1 MAQRMQLADNLN
13 VSSMIYVGIDTGK
26 NTGVAVWCSGYNR
39 NFFSMIQTM
48 PIHKAMKVVLDLKE
62 SYKEELFV
70 IFEDA
75 RQRKYFGD
83 SGKEVWQ
90 GAGSIK
96 RDAVIWED
104 FLTDEGIAFRAL
116 PPTKGATKMTA
127 KAFNDLTGWKHHT
140 SEHSRDAAMIVFG
153 R

>member
-1 MAQRMQLADNLN
+1 
-13 VSSMIYVGIDTGK
+13 MIYVGIDTGK
-26 NTGVAVWCSGYNR
+26 HTGVAIWKDDHFLAVDTM
-39 NFFSMIQTM
+39 MIHQ
-48 PIHKAMKVVLDLKE
+48 AMGLVLDLNKM
-62 SYKEELFV
+62 YAGDLFV

-75 RQRKYFGD
+75 RQRKYFGN

-104 FLTDEGIAFRAL
+104 FLTDNQIAFRAL
-116 PPTKGATKMTA
+116 PPTKGATKMSSQT
-127 KAFNDLTGWKHHT
+127 FQNLTNWKGRT
-140 SEHSRDAAMIVFG
+140 NEHSRDAAMLVFG

>member
-1 MAQRMQLADNLN
+1 
-13 VSSMIYVGIDTGK
+13 MIYVGIDTGK
-26 NTGVAVWCSGYNR
+26 HTGVAVWASITGS
-39 NFFSMIQTM
+39 FFQIETVA
-48 PIHKAMKVVLDLKE
+48 IHRAMKIVLDLKE
-62 SYKEELFV
+62 KYGDKLFV

-75 RQRKYFGD
+75 RQRKYFGN

-104 FLTDEGIAFRAL
+104 FLTDYGIPFRAL
-116 PPTKGATKMTA
+116 PPTKGATKLSTLQFRA
-127 KAFNDLTGWKHHT
+127 LTGWGGRT
-140 SEHSRDAAMIVFG
+140 SEHSRDAAMLVFG

>member
-1 MAQRMQLADNLN
+1 
-13 VSSMIYVGIDTGK
+13 MIYVGIDTGK
-26 NTGVAVWCSGYNR
+26 HTGVAVWASVTGS
-39 NFFSMIQTM
+39 FFQIETVA
-48 PIHKAMKVVLDLKE
+48 IHRAMKIVLDLKE
-62 SYKEELFV
+62 KYDDKLFV

-96 RDAVIWED
+96 RDATIWED
-104 FLTDEGIAFRAL
+104 FLTDEGISFRAM
-116 PPTKGATKMTA
+116 PPTKGGTKLT
-127 KAFNDLTGWKHHT
+127 KEAFQNLTGWGGKT
-140 SEHSRDAAMIVFG
+140 SEHSRDAAMLVFG

>member
-1 MAQRMQLADNLN
+1 
-13 VSSMIYVGIDTGK
+13 MIYVGIDTGK
-26 NTGVAVWCSGYNR
+26 HTGVAVWCSGRNN
-39 NFFSMIQTM
+39 NFFSMIKTM
-48 PIHKAMKVVLDLKE
+48 PIHKAMKVVMDLKE
-62 SYKEELFV
+62 SYKDDLFV

-75 RQRKYFGD
+75 RQRKYFGS

-104 FLTDEGIAFRAL
+104 FLTDEGIAFRAV
-116 PPTKGATKMTA
+116 PPAKGSTKKTP
-127 KAFNDLTGWKHHT
+127 KAFKDLTGWAAPT
-140 SEHSRDAAMIVFG
+140 SEHSRDAAMLVFG

>member
-1 MAQRMQLADNLN
+1 MQLTDYLN
-13 VSSMIYVGIDTGK
+13 VSSMVYVGIDTGK
-26 NTGVAVWCSGYNR
+26 HTGVAVWCSGKNH

-48 PIHKAMKVVLDLKE
+48 PIHKAMRVVLDLKE
-62 SYKEELFV
+62 SYKDDLFV

-75 RQRKYFGD
+75 RQRKYFGS

-116 PPTKGATKMTA
+116 PPTKGATKLTA
-127 KAFNDLTGWKHHT
+127 REFSDLTGWCKQT

>member
-1 MAQRMQLADNLN
+1 M
-13 VSSMIYVGIDTGK
+13 VYIGIDTGK
-26 NTGVAVWCSGYNR
+26 NTGVAIWMSGR
-39 NFFSMIQTM
+39 NNGFFSSIETM
-48 PIHKAMKVVLDLKE
+48 PIHRAMKIVRDLKD
-62 SYKEELFV
+62 SYKEEVFV

-75 RQRKYFGD
+75 RQRKYFGN
-83 SGKEVWQ
+83 SSYEVWQ

-104 FLTDEGIAFRAL
+104 FLTDEGIEFRAV

-127 KAFNDLTGWKHHT
+127 EAFRDLTGWGKRT
-140 SEHSRDAAMIVFG
+140 TEHSRDAAMLVFG

>member
-1 MAQRMQLADNLN
+1 MQLTDYLN
-13 VSSMIYVGIDTGK
+13 VSCMVYVGIDTGK
-26 NTGVAVWCSGYNR
+26 HTGVAVWCSGKNH

-62 SYKEELFV
+62 SYKDDLFV

-75 RQRKYFGD
+75 RQRKYFGN

-127 KAFNDLTGWKHHT
+127 KSFSDLTGWAKQT
-140 SEHSRDAAMIVFG
+140 SEHSRDAAMLVFG

>member
-1 MAQRMQLADNLN
+1 
-13 VSSMIYVGIDTGK
+13 MIYVGIDTGK
-26 NTGVAVWCSGYNR
+26 HTGVAIWKDDHFLAVDTM
-39 NFFSMIQTM
+39 MIHQ
-48 PIHKAMKVVLDLKE
+48 AMGLVLDLNKM
-62 SYKEELFV
+62 YAGDLFV

-75 RQRKYFGD
+75 RQRKYFGN

-104 FLTDEGIAFRAL
+104 FLTDNQIAFRAL
-116 PPTKGATKMTA
+116 PPTKGATKMSSQT
-127 KAFNDLTGWKHHT
+127 FQNLTNWKGRT
-140 SEHSRDAAMIVFG
+140 SEHSRDAAMLVFG

>member
-1 MAQRMQLADNLN
+1 
-13 VSSMIYVGIDTGK
+13 MIYVGIDTGK
-26 NTGVAVWCSGYNR
+26 HTGVAVWASVTGS
-39 NFFSMIQTM
+39 FFQIETVA
-48 PIHKAMKVVLDLKE
+48 IHRAMKIVLDLKE
-62 SYKEELFV
+62 KYGDKLFV

-75 RQRKYFGD
+75 RQRKYFGN

-104 FLTDEGIAFRAL
+104 FLTDYGIQFRAL
-116 PPTKGATKMTA
+116 PPTQGATKLSSKT
-127 KAFNDLTGWKHHT
+127 FQNLTNWKGRT
-140 SEHSRDAAMIVFG
+140 SEHSRDAAMLVFG